1 MNAFNGPEG
10 GRSIHFVLV
19 VGVYLLI
26 ISVLPPQS
34 TETDLA
40 VMLGEVYASQK
51 HKLLLVVDRL

>member
-10 GRSIHFVLV
+10 GRSIRFVLV